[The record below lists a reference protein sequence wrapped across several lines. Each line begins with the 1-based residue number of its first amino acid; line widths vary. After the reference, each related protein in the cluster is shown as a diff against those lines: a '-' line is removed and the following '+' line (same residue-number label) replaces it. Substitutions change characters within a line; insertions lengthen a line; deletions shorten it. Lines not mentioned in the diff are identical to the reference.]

1 MVGVVLQEGCARLG
15 LVTGRDL
22 AQCVR
27 AGYPRWVS
35 LMVYGAMEL
44 AVTGSDVQEVVGSAI
59 ALKLLFGLPLWA
71 GCLVTVVDTL
81 TFLLVH
87 RLGMRYLEVL
97 ICTLIA
103 VVAACFIASAA
114 QALETSA
121 DPATLCTL
129 CSLRPYIS
137 PYLPI
142 SLHLPVSPRRSRCP
156 PTSARASASSLRGGR
171 CLLQP

>member
-1 MVGVVLQEGCARLG
+1 M
-15 LVTGRDL
+15 
-22 AQCVR
+22 R

-87 RLGMRYLEVL
+87 RPNPSPSPNPNPNPNP
-97 ICTLIA
+97 IPTPITL
-103 VVAACFIASAA
+103 
-114 QALETSA
+114 ALT
-121 DPATLCTL
+121 
-129 CSLRPYIS
+129 RQ
-137 PYLPI
+137 
-142 SLHLPVSPRRSRCP
+142 
-156 PTSARASASSLRGGR
+156 RGS
-171 CLLQP
+171 